1 MNFKYA
7 KISIEFYEDNLSDNP
22 IAEIR
27 KILTSNE
34 LSYNALEPND
44 VYKHYFEKLLEQIV
58 DL

>member
-34 LSYNALEPND
+34 LSYNVLEPND
-44 VYKHYFEKLLEQIV
+44 VYKYYFEKMLEQIV